1 MAKKEIDKDKL
12 ILSYYLIDLGLTEAN
27 LAEALSF
34 LFFLICSIVL
44 NVIQLTVKLGI
55 QDDTID
61 ESGIIMNN
69 AKRFFSS
76 PHFAIAG
83 ASNDR
88 RKFGYQRALS
98 PSLIL

>member
-1 MAKKEIDKDKL
+1 
-12 ILSYYLIDLGLTEAN
+12 
-27 LAEALSF
+27 
-34 LFFLICSIVL
+34 
-44 NVIQLTVKLGI
+44 
-55 QDDTID
+55 
-61 ESGIIMNN
+61 MNN

-98 PSLIL
+98 SSLIL